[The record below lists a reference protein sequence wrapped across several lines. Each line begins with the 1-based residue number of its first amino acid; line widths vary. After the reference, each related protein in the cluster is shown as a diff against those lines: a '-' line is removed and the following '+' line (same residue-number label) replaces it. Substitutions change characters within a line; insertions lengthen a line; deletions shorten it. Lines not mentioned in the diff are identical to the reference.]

1 MSQYVRKWEQRSKGG
16 TYYAKRATYAL
27 HGSPQWVIPQPYVL
41 LPYHFLTTS
50 LPLPY
55 HFLTTPFPLSS
66 LFNIKAREQHNR
78 AVEAAML
85 AEDEEH
91 DLGGG
96 FSGGFY

>member
-1 MSQYVRKWEQRSKGG
+1 VARTTRSALHTRYTAPRNGLYPNL
-16 TYYAKRATYAL
+16 TYY
-27 HGSPQWVIPQPYVL
+27 
-41 LPYHFLTTS
+41 FLTTS